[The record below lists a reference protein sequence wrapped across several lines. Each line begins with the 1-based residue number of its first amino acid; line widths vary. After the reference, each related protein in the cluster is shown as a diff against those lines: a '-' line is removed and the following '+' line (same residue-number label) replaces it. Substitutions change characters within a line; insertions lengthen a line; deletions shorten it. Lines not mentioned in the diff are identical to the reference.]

1 MTIVQQEFVA
11 ALIAGDTAALDRA
24 LSADVVFHSPVR
36 SYSRRDHVLH
46 LLSMIG
52 PLLSDARVARSWP
65 GGNGGATVIVSE
77 QAEGTLTGMI
87 EERRGVDGR
96 IREVTL
102 LLRPIGV
109 MMPTVKR
116 MGLALEANPLPS
128 G

>member
-1 MTIVQQEFVA
+1 
-11 ALIAGDTAALDRA
+11 
-24 LSADVVFHSPVR
+24 
-36 SYSRRDHVLH
+36 
-46 LLSMIG
+46 MIG

-128 G
+128 AEYSLINGPKGGDCRCTD